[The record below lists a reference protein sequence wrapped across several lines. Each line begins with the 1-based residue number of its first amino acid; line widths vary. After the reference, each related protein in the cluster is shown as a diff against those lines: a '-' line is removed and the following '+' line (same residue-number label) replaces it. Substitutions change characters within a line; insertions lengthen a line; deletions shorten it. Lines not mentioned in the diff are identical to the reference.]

1 MPDTFE
7 VSRTTTIN
15 APVEAVFAKVSNLQ
29 EWDDWSPWASMDPSM
44 EKTYGGEQGT
54 VGSSYHW
61 KGNRKVGEGKMT
73 MTEITAPSK
82 VMIDLNFIKPFTADN
97 VTEIAVSPGGTGDSS
112 NVTWTMTGPMSL
124 MTKIMG
130 IFKSMDK
137 MVGPDFE
144 KGLATLKQ
152 QCEAP

>member
-1 MPDTFE
+1 MADTFE

-15 APVEAVFAKVSNLQ
+15 APADEVFKRVSNLQ
-29 EWDDWSPWASMDPSM
+29 EWDNWSPWAAMDPDM
-44 EKTYGGEQGT
+44 AKTYGGEQGT
-54 VGSSYHW
+54 VGSTYHW

-73 MTEITAPSK
+73 MTEITAPSTVK
-82 VMIDLNFIKPFTADN
+82 IDLNFIKPFTANN
-97 VTEIAVSPGGTGDSS
+97 VTELTVDDNGGSS
-112 NVTWTMTGPMSL
+112 NVTWKMTGPMNL

-144 KGLATLKQ
+144 KGLASLKQ
-152 QCEAP
+152 QCEAS